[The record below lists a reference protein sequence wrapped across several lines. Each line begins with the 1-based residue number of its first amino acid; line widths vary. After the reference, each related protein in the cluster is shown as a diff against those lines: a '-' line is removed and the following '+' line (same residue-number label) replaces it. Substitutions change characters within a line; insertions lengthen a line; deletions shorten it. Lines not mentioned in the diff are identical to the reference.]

1 MSVGVVVQERRR
13 GEGKRGVAVKIAEP
27 ANGPRPT
34 ATLESSM
41 ICTVGTIH
49 VPAFSCIRTRM

>member
-13 GEGKRGVAVKIAEP
+13 GEGRRGVAVKIAEP

-41 ICTVGTIH
+41 ICTVGTIY
-49 VPAFSCIRTRM
+49 VPASS